1 MRLLR
6 NFVKTYFVIAME
18 QGDRSVYAKHRP
30 TLANPKKVANKSFGF
45 FAFFVKDLRITKE

>member
-6 NFVKTYFVIAME
+6 NFVKTYFVIAIE
-18 QGDRSVYAKHRP
+18 QSDRSVCAKHRP